1 MKRACASLKRAIAG
15 ATVVATAA
23 IAGGLP
29 ASAQTTSPSPST
41 SLTIKTPRTTATPEM
56 IEEAIER
63 SKARTERFKATG
75 IPEEFGSEEPFRLKR
90 SK

>member
-1 MKRACASLKRAIAG
+1 MKRACASLKRAIAS

-23 IAGGLP
+23 IAGLP

-41 SLTIKTPRTTATPEM
+41 SMTIKTPRTTATPEM

>member
-15 ATVVATAA
+15 ATVVAMAA
-23 IAGGLP
+23 IAGLP

-63 SKARTERFKATG
+63 SKARTARTLKATG

-90 SK
+90 TK

>member
-23 IAGGLP
+23 IAGLP

-90 SK
+90 TK

>member
-15 ATVVATAA
+15 ATVVAAAA
-23 IAGGLP
+23 IAGLP

-41 SLTIKTPRTTATPEM
+41 SMTIKTPRTTATPEM

-90 SK
+90 TK

>member
-1 MKRACASLKRAIAG
+1 MKRACASLKRAIAS
-15 ATVVATAA
+15 ATLVATAP
-23 IAGGLP
+23 IAGLP

-41 SLTIKTPRTTATPEM
+41 SMTIKTPRTTATPEM